1 VVFESRITYSEEIPT
16 PTPSTPAVV
25 YQRVGRTE
33 PTRSQTAESAAS
45 YPAVA
50 PGFTKKEL
58 STSTIQTD
66 RIKVYA
72 YKYDH

>member
-1 VVFESRITYSEEIPT
+1 MD
-16 PTPSTPAVV
+16 
-25 YQRVGRTE
+25 QRFIACDM
-33 PTRSQTAESAAS
+33 SAS

-58 STSTIQTD
+58 SMSTIQTD